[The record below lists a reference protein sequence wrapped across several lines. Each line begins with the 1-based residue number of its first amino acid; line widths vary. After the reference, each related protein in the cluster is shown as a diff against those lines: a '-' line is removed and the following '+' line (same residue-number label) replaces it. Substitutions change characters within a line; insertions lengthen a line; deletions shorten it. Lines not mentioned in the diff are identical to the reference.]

1 VTIEEQIAQAAAEFK
16 ARAAKWKA
24 EREPLPPGH
33 SGPLNVE
40 PLPEDVVDA
49 MEAAI
54 NEAFEQVE
62 EEPTLI
68 DDRPVER

>member
-1 VTIEEQIAQAAAEFK
+1 MSTEEQLAQAVAEFK
-16 ARAAKWKA
+16 ARSARWKA
-24 EREPLPPGH
+24 ERKPLPPGH
-33 SGPLNVE
+33 SGPLNVQ

-62 EEPTLI
+62 EEPAEL
-68 DDRPVER
+68 DDIPDY